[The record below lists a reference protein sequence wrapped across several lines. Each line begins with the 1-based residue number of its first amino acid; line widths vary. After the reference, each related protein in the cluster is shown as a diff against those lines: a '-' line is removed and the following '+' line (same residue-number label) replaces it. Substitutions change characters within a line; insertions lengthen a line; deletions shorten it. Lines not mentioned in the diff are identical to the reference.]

1 MASWELHHFYGGFG
15 GKIIELFMG
24 PMCRKA
30 PTPQSPVSHQG
41 SDGTCHSCRAVRC
54 RWDSMMDFT
63 IKHII
68 LWANICQYNIE

>member
-1 MASWELHHFYGGFG
+1 MASWEIHHFYGGFG

-41 SDGTCHSCRAVRC
+41 STARATLVGPC
-54 RWDSMMDFT
+54 GAGG
-63 IKHII
+63 I
-68 LWANICQYNIE
+68 A